1 MIIVAYRLA
10 MNGTTD
16 INNDYSS
23 LPTGN
28 PIKITALVE

>member
-1 MIIVAYRLA
+1 MV
-10 MNGTTD
+10 GTTT

-28 PIKITALVE
+28 PLKTIALVE

>member
-1 MIIVAYRLA
+1 MR
-10 MNGTTD
+10 TTA

-28 PIKITALVE
+28 PLKTIALVE

>member
-1 MIIVAYRLA
+1 MVTYRLH
-10 MNGTTD
+10 MVGTST

-28 PIKITALVE
+28 PLKITALVE

>member
-1 MIIVAYRLA
+1 
-10 MNGTTD
+10 MNCTTYF
-16 INNDYSS
+16 NNDYSS